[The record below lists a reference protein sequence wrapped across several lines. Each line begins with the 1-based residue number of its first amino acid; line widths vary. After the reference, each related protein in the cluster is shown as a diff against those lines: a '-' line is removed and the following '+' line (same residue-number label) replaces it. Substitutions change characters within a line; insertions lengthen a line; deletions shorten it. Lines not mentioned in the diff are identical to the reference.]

1 MTVRWY
7 KLDEHKRPVPCDV
20 QEAERV
26 LTGHKII
33 ETADG
38 RRQLKVGANVQRV
51 SVLRYKT
58 PFFIEEVRTSTTF
71 LALDHSLGDGEPVLF
86 ETMVFGGVN
95 NGYQERY
102 TSYELAMAGHRR
114 IAAQQLADN
123 SFWRLLLKR
132 TKDAWRRWR
141 ESL

>member
-1 MTVRWY
+1 MTIRWY

-20 QEAERV
+20 QEAERA
-26 LTGHKII
+26 LTGRKIMA
-33 ETADG
+33 TADG
-38 RRQLKVGANVQRV
+38 RVQMKVGANVQRV
-51 SVLRYKT
+51 SVLQFTT
-58 PFFIEEVRTSTTF
+58 PFFNEEVRTSTVF

-95 NGYQERY
+95 NGYQKRY
-102 TSYELAMAGHRR
+102 TSYALAMAGHLR
-114 IAAQQLADN
+114 IAARQHVDN

-132 TKDAWRRWR
+132 AKDAWERWR

>member
-38 RRQLKVGANVQRV
+38 RRQLEVGANVQRV
-51 SVLRYKT
+51 TVLRFT
-58 PFFIEEVRTSTTF
+58 APFFIEEVRTSTTF

-102 TSYELAMAGHRR
+102 TSYELAMAGHQR

>member
-1 MTVRWY
+1 MIRWY
-7 KLDEHKRPVPCDV
+7 KLDEHKRPVPCNI
-20 QEAERV
+20 QEAEQA
-26 LTGHKII
+26 LAGYKII

-38 RRQLKVGANVQRV
+38 RRQLKVGTNVQKV
-51 SVLRYKT
+51 SVLRYTT
-58 PFFIEEVRTSTTF
+58 PFFIEEVRTSTVF

-86 ETMVFGGVN
+86 ETMVMGGVN
-95 NGYQERY
+95 DGYQERY
-102 TSYELAMAGHRR
+102 TSYALAMAGHRR

-132 TKDAWRRWR
+132 AKDAWERWR

>member
-1 MTVRWY
+1 MIRWY
-7 KLDEHKRPVPCDV
+7 KLDELKRPVPCTV
-20 QEAERV
+20 QEAERA
-26 LTGHKII
+26 LAGYKII

-38 RRQLKVGANVQRV
+38 RRQLKVGTNVQKV
-51 SVLRYKT
+51 SVLRYTT

-86 ETMVFGGVN
+86 ETMVIGGIN
-95 NGYQERY
+95 DGYQERY

-132 TKDAWRRWR
+132 AKDAWERWR